1 MYSGSLIRK
10 HHGDAGY
17 DLSATEAFTLEPGE
31 FKTVGTG
38 VHLYLQDNT
47 VALVCPRSGL
57 AAKHGI
63 TVLNAPGVI
72 DAGYTGEIQ
81 VILINHG
88 KEHVAFEKGSR
99 VAQLV
104 FLEAHHIDSPMPTG
118 VRAENGL
125 GSTGVIG

>member
-1 MYSGSLIRK
+1 MHTGLLVRK

-47 VALVCPRSGL
+47 VAFVCPRSGL
-57 AAKHGI
+57 AASFGI

-72 DAGYTGEIQ
+72 DAGYTGEVK

-88 KEHVAFEKGSR
+88 TQTIPFAKGAR
-99 VAQLV
+99 IAQLV
-104 FLEAHHIDSPMPTG
+104 FLEAHHIDSPAPTG